1 MGWARERGPR
11 PINPLILREETVA
24 EPYECRSRPE
34 KSEAPDGLRREPQW
48 VAAERTG
55 YRSESGG
62 KSVRL
67 CFVPVRLVGRVF
79 LTVLMLVVVV
89 MVVIMVVVFGVRVR
103 VGVGVVM
110 PMIVFVVMRMIV
122 HLHRRARRVDVPG
135 VVVIVPG
142 SKKHQRED
150 DARRDGEY
158 RARLRAAPVRPFE
171 KFGRKPVERDEEEGR
186 GRHHEGVGK
195 KLLRPMEGR

>member
-1 MGWARERGPR
+1 MLGGSPWVGRAKGDRARSIRLFYVRR
-11 PINPLILREETVA
+11 PSPNLTNVEAAPKNQRLRTA
-24 EPYECRSRPE
+24 
-34 KSEAPDGLRREPQW
+34 
-48 VAAERTG
+48 
-55 YRSESGG
+55 
-62 KSVRL
+62 
-67 CFVPVRLVGRVF
+67 LVGRVF

-171 KFGRKPVERDEEEGR
+171 KFGQKPVERDEEEGR

>member
-1 MGWARERGPR
+1 M
-11 PINPLILREETVA
+11 
-24 EPYECRSRPE
+24 
-34 KSEAPDGLRREPQW
+34 RR
-48 VAAERTG
+48 VI
-55 YRSESGG
+55 
-62 KSVRL
+62 V
-67 CFVPVRLVGRVF
+67 
-79 LTVLMLVVVV
+79 TVLMLVVVIV
-89 MVVIMVVVFGVRVR
+89 VVRVIMVVVFGVRV
-103 VGVGVVM
+103 GVVM
-110 PMIVFVVMRMIV
+110 PMIVPMVV

-142 SKKHQRED
+142 PKKHQRED

-171 KFGRKPVERDEEEGR
+171 KFGQKPVERDEEEGR

>member
-89 MVVIMVVVFGVRVR
+89 MVVIMVVVFGVRV
-103 VGVGVVM
+103 GVVM
-110 PMIVFVVMRMIV
+110 PMIVPMVV
-122 HLHRRARRVDVPG
+122 HLHGRARRVDVPG
-135 VVVIVPG
+135 VIVIVPG

-171 KFGRKPVERDEEEGR
+171 KFGQKPVERDEEEGR

>member
-1 MGWARERGPR
+1 MLGGSPWVGRAKGDRARSIRLFYVRR
-11 PINPLILREETVA
+11 PAPNLTKVEAAPKIQRLRTACVGSLCGRLRKGRLPL
-24 EPYECRSRPE
+24 
-34 KSEAPDGLRREPQW
+34 
-48 VAAERTG
+48 
-55 YRSESGG
+55 G

-67 CFVPVRLVGRVF
+67 RFVPVVRRVIV
-79 LTVLMLVVVV
+79 TVLMLVVVI
-89 MVVIMVVVFGVRVR
+89 VIMVVVFGVR
-103 VGVGVVM
+103 VGVVM

-122 HLHRRARRVDVPG
+122 HLHGRARRVDVPG
-135 VVVIVPG
+135 VIVIVPG

-171 KFGRKPVERDEEEGR
+171 KFGQKPVERDEEEGR